1 MTEPARKAKP
11 GYDPG
16 QFDEPRSTGRGFVL
30 DFTLAHLSDPHLNP
44 LPRVRLRELIGKRA
58 TGYANWLRSR
68 RHVHDM
74 ALLDRIMADIAA
86 QKPDHVACTGDVAHI
101 GLPAE
106 FPTAIAFM
114 GRLGNKEHVSF
125 VPGNHD
131 AYVTSSLA
139 ALSRDLAPWCRS
151 DEGAEGFPWLKVR
164 GHVALIGLSSAV
176 PTGPLMAWGRLG
188 QDQID
193 KAEMLLLYAAKRGLK
208 RVVLIHHPPHVGG
221 AKAGRELKDAAAFET
236 MIGAA
241 GAEIVI
247 HGHNH
252 KTSLA
257 WIDGPDGKTPVLGV
271 PSASMGARSHGE
283 KAGWQLIRI
292 PDNDTPIS
300 IERRGLT
307 PTGGIGLLGEL
318 ALQRD

>member
-1 MTEPARKAKP
+1 MA
-11 GYDPG
+11 G
-16 QFDEPRSTGRGFVL
+16 VL
-30 DFTLAHLSDPHLNP
+30 FLVFTLAHLSDPHLNP
-44 LPRVRLRELIGKRA
+44 LPRVRLAELIGKRA

-74 ALLDRIMADIAA
+74 ALLDRVVADIAA
-86 QKPDHVACTGDVAHI
+86 SDPDHVAMTGDVAHI

-106 FPTAIAFM
+106 FPSAIAFM
-114 GRLGNKEHVSF
+114 DRLGSKERVSF

-131 AYVTSSLA
+131 AYVPSSLA

-151 DEGAEGFPWLKVR
+151 DEGAEGYPWLKVR

-193 KAEMLLLYAAKRGLK
+193 KAEMLLLYASKRGLK
-208 RVVLIHHPPHVGG
+208 RVVLIHHPPLVGG
-221 AKAGRELKDAAAFET
+221 AKAGRELKDASAFEA
-236 MIGAA
+236 MVAEA
-241 GAEIVI
+241 GAELVV

-252 KTSLA
+252 KMSLA
-257 WIDGPDGKTPVLGV
+257 WIAGPEVKTPVVGV
-271 PSASMGARSHGE
+271 PSASIGGRGHGE
-283 KAGWQLIRI
+283 KAGWHLIRI
-292 PDNDTPIS
+292 PENDAPIT

-307 PTGGIGLLGEL
+307 PAGGIGALGEL
-318 ALQRD
+318 VLARD